1 MTEEYAGLFLVVVV
15 VVVVGRIGNKWG
27 SGEEKN
33 DPIVAV
39 IAVRLRYPICRS
51 ERVSFLFLEM
61 MGWESAT
68 DYGAT
73 CFFDSLEKLIHTT
86 TTDN

>member
-39 IAVRLRYPICRS
+39 NNCRATTVLYLPKRARFVFVSPNDGNPQLIMARLAIS
-51 ERVSFLFLEM
+51 THSK
-61 MGWESAT
+61 S
-68 DYGAT
+68 
-73 CFFDSLEKLIHTT
+73 
-86 TTDN
+86 